1 VSDYA
6 FTMAA
11 ALAPAGPVH
20 VWCPRTDAAAPAAAG
35 VTVHPILQSFSAGEL
50 RQLGC
55 ELDAHPAPR
64 RLFVQWT
71 PQAFGWRSV
80 NLGVAAWLSARARRH
95 GDIVHLMVHEPL
107 LPWSTR
113 PAHPAAAVLHRI
125 MLTLAARHASRVW
138 ISTESWRPIVRRFV
152 PAGTPIDWLP
162 IPAPDCASDTM
173 PRRQGARPV
182 RTVGHFGTYG
192 PLIGPLLQRAVDVVL
207 TQTDARVLLIGR
219 GSDEFRRT
227 LTRMRADAA
236 NRIDATG
243 ALERDALV
251 ASLRECDLMLQP
263 YPDGVTTRRTSAVTL
278 LALGLPVVT
287 NLGALSEP
295 FWSGSTAAGIVASP
309 DAIAIGELASDLL
322 ADDRTRSELGERG
335 RELYQARFAVRHA
348 VALLTHAIEADRHAA

>member
-1 VSDYA
+1 
-6 FTMAA
+6 M
-11 ALAPAGPVH
+11 
-20 VWCPRTDAAAPAAAG
+20 W
-35 VTVHPILQSFSAGEL
+35 
-50 RQLGC
+50 
-55 ELDAHPAPR
+55 
-64 RLFVQWT
+64 
-71 PQAFGWRSV
+71 
-80 NLGVAAWLSARARRH
+80 
-95 GDIVHLMVHEPL
+95 
-107 LPWSTR
+107 
-113 PAHPAAAVLHRI
+113 
-125 MLTLAARHASRVW
+125 
-138 ISTESWRPIVRRFV
+138 
-152 PAGTPIDWLP
+152 
-162 IPAPDCASDTM
+162 
-173 PRRQGARPV
+173 
-182 RTVGHFGTYG
+182 
-192 PLIGPLLQRAVDVVL
+192 
-207 TQTDARVLLIGR
+207 
-219 GSDEFRRT
+219 
-227 LTRMRADAA
+227 ADAA